1 MPSARTLSNKP
12 HRQEDVKA
20 IVLKLPYH
28 LDKLAGLIQSSYI
41 PTGYF
46 SLLFRFQGIHSR
58 GVNSLQGLVDSRHLS
73 SPLASVI
80 PVTTNAC
87 SLTSVSV
94 TVIFYGMGSL
104 APSPTLLFY
113 PGLVPAEH
121 THTGMDYPHRD
132 KYTQV
137 AIIEG
142 QEFRKTRKH

>member
-1 MPSARTLSNKP
+1 MHDQLCHVTDSRAVQELLSP
-12 HRQEDVKA
+12 LPGSSH
-20 IVLKLPYH
+20 VLSTF
-28 LDKLAGLIQSSYI
+28 GLIYDH
-41 PTGYF
+41 YF
-46 SLLFRFQGIHSR
+46 SLLFLFQGIHSR
-58 GVNSLQGLVDSRHLS
+58 GDSRHLS
-73 SPLASVI
+73 GPLASVI